1 MIRFA
6 EKSISTDGSYKFLFR
21 TEAGN
26 HYEALYF
33 KFSAD
38 GELSETPICCL
49 SAQVGCAIGCIF
61 CATGKLGFKENLR
74 ADDLLAT
81 AEQILAHLEPND
93 PPPDIFTFMGMGEPL
108 LNIDALIAFYPLAMQ
123 RLRVKNLSLST
134 IVLPKALIRLADSP
148 ADYDLFVSLHSS
160 RAEQRQR
167 LIPFSAGYAF
177 PDLFKACN
185 IYYRQKLSSS
195 NRTIKFSYLLLSGIN
210 DSTDDIAHL
219 IGLLHNNLTEGSY
232 RVQLLLYN
240 AVPGDSFGRTTIH
253 RAREISDQ
261 LRAAGIDAYLSL
273 SRGTDVGGGC
283 GQFAGQR
290 QSDRAALQE
299 CLV

>member
-6 EKSISTDGSYKFLFR
+6 EKTLSTDGSYKFLFR

-38 GELSETPICCL
+38 GEPTETPICCL
-49 SAQVGCAIGCIF
+49 SSQVGCAIGCVF
-61 CATGKLGFKENLR
+61 CATGKLGFKENLK

-81 AEQILAHLEPND
+81 AEQILARLEPAD

-108 LNIDALIAFYPLAMQ
+108 LNIDALIDFYSLA
-123 RLRVKNLSLST
+123 RRHLPVKSLSLST
-134 IVLPKALIRLADSP
+134 IVIPKALVRLASSP

-160 RAEQRQR
+160 RTEQRHS
-167 LIPFSAGYAF
+167 LIPFSAGYEF
-177 PDLFKACN
+177 PEFFEACN
-185 IYYRQKLSSS
+185 IYYRRKLLPLS
-195 NRTIKFSYLLLSGIN
+195 RKIKFSYLLLSGIN

-219 IGLLHNNLTEGSY
+219 IDLLKNNLGEDTY
-232 RVQLLLYN
+232 RLQLLLYN
-240 AVPGDSFGRTTIH
+240 AVPGDTFGKPTVD
-253 RAREISDQ
+253 RAHEIRNR

-290 QSDRAALQE
+290 QNDRASLQR
-299 CLV
+299 CCR